1 MKTVDA
7 GMERHGLK
15 QETAELAIS
24 DQCGWGGREDA
35 ENGFL
40 VSGSGSWAH

>member
-1 MKTVDA
+1 MDA

-15 QETAELAIS
+15 QETAELAIG